1 MDISDRKLEL
11 IARLHE
17 VQSLVQCGFTVE
29 ADESGAIVILRDG
42 HVYGIWLVRDDDF
55 AYVPGGYNEPTLT
68 RRLLWDQR
76 SSNGHVTQG

>member
-1 MDISDRKLEL
+1 MDISDRKHAI
-11 IARLHE
+11 IARLQQ